1 LLVVMAYKVTT
12 TDRTLIRLLQQNARA
27 SFAELSRATGIPES
41 TVRRRV
47 ERLQERGV
55 VSFSMSAD
63 PAILGYEITA
73 MIGMKVDLPSLDVV
87 GERLRAMPEVT
98 YAAFAMGSLDVIL
111 HVVVQ
116 SQVELVASS
125 ARSPT
130 SPASGRPRR
139 SSCPPSSS
147 PPPPGPSPRRQGDAD
162 RRSTSARR
170 RRGLIRAAADVHRR
184 VVVERDL
191 ATHAGE
197 LEQVVELGQ
206 RLLVVRVAGGGRV
219 RRRQEA
225 PPQPLPVEPLREGER
240 RRRVPLRPP

>member
-1 LLVVMAYKVTT
+1 MAYKVTT

-111 HVVVQ
+111 QVVVR
-116 SQVELVASS
+116 SQVELVALL
-125 ARSPT
+125 RSLADIDGVRTTETFLLPEVLK
-130 SPASGRPRR
+130 PATAWSIPEGD
-139 SSCPPSSS
+139 
-147 PPPPGPSPRRQGDAD
+147 QGDD
-162 RRSTSARR
+162 N
-170 RRGLIRAAADVHRR
+170 G
-184 VVVERDL
+184 
-191 ATHAGE
+191 ATH
-197 LEQVVELGQ
+197 VEASDPAE
-206 RLLVVRVAGGGRV
+206 V
-219 RRRQEA
+219 
-225 PPQPLPVEPLREGER
+225 
-240 RRRVPLRPP
+240 